1 MCGSTISAIS
11 FLNSKDTTTELYQE
25 CYKSF
30 ETRKQMCSVL
40 YLEVYEADCG
50 NEISFCCVIQL
61 TYMYACIA
69 QATS

>member
-1 MCGSTISAIS
+1 MLL
-11 FLNSKDTTTELYQE
+11 FLNSKDTTTELYRE

-30 ETRKQMCSVL
+30 ETIKQMCGVL

-50 NEISFCCVIQL
+50 NEISLKVSFCYIIQL